1 MKNAEVQLQELSTG
15 LSNVDATVAKLKNN
29 LLVYTKEA
37 AELEIDLNKVQNTL
51 ATAENLVGK
60 LKDEYERWQ
69 QQVSVTLQFL

>member
-1 MKNAEVQLQELSTG
+1 M
-15 LSNVDATVAKLKNN
+15 NVDATVAKLKNN

-37 AELEIDLNKVQNTL
+37 AELEIELNKVQNTL

-69 QQVSVTLQFL
+69 EQVSFPTKNDEFYRVIF